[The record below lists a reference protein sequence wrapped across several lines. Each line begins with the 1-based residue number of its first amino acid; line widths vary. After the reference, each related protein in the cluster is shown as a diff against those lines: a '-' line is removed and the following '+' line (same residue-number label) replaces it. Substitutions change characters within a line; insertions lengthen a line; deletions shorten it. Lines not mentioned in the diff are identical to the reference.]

1 MSSNWSALH
10 AQLVRSVNRHSV
22 LTTFSTFLPP
32 NKHFAEFR
40 DPGQLLGWLHAR
52 GGHPE
57 AKNAVLA
64 RLLDKACGDAA
75 GNELAVKLLVLALWP
90 GLCTIRHRLR
100 PFSPTGTL
108 EADLVT
114 HLTIGIRSAKPER
127 IGRVA
132 ATLLRNLE
140 RDLRCAYL
148 RDADVRIPTTGS
160 EGIDAVP
167 AEDEQ
172 DRPEV
177 IAAAAAAVLGE
188 DGVLLTAVHI
198 GGLTQ
203 KEAGERLGI
212 SHAAAR
218 KRCQRALRRL
228 KEMDGR

>member
-10 AQLVRSVNRHSV
+10 AQLTRSVYRHSA
-22 LTTFSTFLPP
+22 LTTFSTILPSDEGP
-32 NKHFAEFR
+32 GGFR

-52 GGHPE
+52 GGDPE
-57 AKNAVLA
+57 TKNTVLA
-64 RLLDKACGDAA
+64 HLLRRASSDTA
-75 GNELAVKLLVLALWP
+75 GNELAVELLVLALWP
-90 GLCTIRHRLR
+90 GLSMIRHRLR
-100 PFSPTGTL
+100 QIAPNGAL
-108 EADLVT
+108 ELDLVSQ
-114 HLTIGIRSAKPER
+114 LTINIRSANSQKIR
-127 IGRVA
+127 RVA

-140 RDLRCAYL
+140 RDLRRAYL
-148 RDADVRIPTTGS
+148 RDAHANAS
-160 EGIDAVP
+160 EFDADQIN
-167 AEDEQ
+167 AELVDSDL

-177 IAAAAAAVLGE
+177 IAAAAAVALGG

-228 KEMDGR
+228 KELPGE